1 MFREAMVISTHI
13 FLQFEFLSWLIII
26 EMMKQFI
33 GILALLFVGCVM
45 TILGLVVYAQKATG
59 INTDVISAAIQVA
72 GLLSCTIA
80 ACITYILVKYGVK

>member
-1 MFREAMVISTHI
+1 MGISMHI
-13 FLQFEFLSWLIII
+13 SLRFVFLNWLIII
-26 EMMKQFI
+26 NTMKQFI

-45 TILGLVVYAQKATG
+45 IILGLVVYAQKATG